1 MLYSENH
8 SKLEH
13 EMGGSNMRYTLDLF
27 IVSIGIIEFF
37 QIGINLDISCILIYF
52 SICMTCTSKYINF
65 NWYRLFIHTY
75 LKHNE
80 STKVYA

>member
-13 EMGGSNMRYTLDLF
+13 EMGGSYMRYTLDLF

-37 QIGINLDISCILIYF
+37 QIDINLDISC
-52 SICMTCTSKYINF
+52 M
-65 NWYRLFIHTY
+65 
-75 LKHNE
+75 
-80 STKVYA
+80 YACIS